1 MEETPTCVSTTTTLL
16 QIQSMMTLA
25 AALEFKSVR
34 IALHCIGIHTQVVRI
49 FSNYSTG
56 TCITPYDRTVHVER
70 TISYP
75 NTIQFIRRSLDH
87 GIELQT
93 VHTRKTNKR

>member
-16 QIQSMMTLA
+16 QIQSMMTFA

-34 IALHCIGIHTQVVRI
+34 IALLHTQVVRI